1 MTGSQR
7 LLGDR
12 YELAGTLGV
21 GGMAEVFLGTD
32 TRLGRAVAVKVLR
45 ADLARDPSFQQRFRR
60 EAQAAASLNA
70 RCIVSVYDTGE
81 DTVDGTRGVPWI
93 VMEHV
98 LGRTLRDV
106 LREEGPLLPV
116 RALEIVADVCSAL
129 EVAHDADI
137 VHRDIKPAN
146 VMLTPAG
153 EVKVM
158 DFGIARAAAGSSQT
172 MTQTA
177 NVLGTAAYLSPE
189 QARGEHV
196 DARSDL
202 YSTGCLLYELL
213 TGRPPFIGESPVAV
227 AYQHVREDPVP
238 PSQIDE
244 GLDATLDAVVLK
256 AMAKNPANRY
266 QSAALMRADLLR
278 AAAGEPVEATPV
290 LLMASTVVPNTAPAV
305 SRPVRRRRGLVYA
318 LFALLLVAIAVG
330 IGLSVKGVLSR
341 DTGLVEAPAV
351 VGLSQQDAQVRLA
364 AAGLTVGQVRQVFLD
379 RPVAQVVEQSPVG
392 GILLQSGGRVDLVVS
407 KGVEMTLVPAL
418 VGQSRK
424 EAEAQLGQAKL
435 ALGNII
441 GRGGNI
447 APDQVLEVIP
457 PAGTQLPTGQRVT
470 LVVST
475 GQVEIPLVVRLPQDQ
490 AVQQLQAAGFS
501 VGVRLRDDPGTPG
514 IVLSQDPA
522 NATALRGSTVT
533 VVVSRT
539 PPPPP
544 SPTPSPSPPPPP
556 TSSPSSAPSP
566 TLSSAPPTS
575 GPPP

>member
-330 IGLSVKGVLSR
+330 IGLAVKGVLSR

-566 TLSSAPPTS
+566 TLSSAPPSS

>member
-330 IGLSVKGVLSR
+330 IGLAVKGVLSR